1 MLKIRGNGFLF
12 SVLIL
17 SVLVFSNTAH
27 SQGLDS
33 QNDKPGKLA
42 FVIGNSA
49 YTSLGNLPNATND
62 AQDLAKKL
70 HQLNVDTILAENLN
84 EEEFL
89 ALLKSKESLIAEA
102 EAVLFFYAGH
112 GYQFKGQN
120 YIVPVSAKFGSEDD
134 LANNAIRL
142 NTIIDQLQDRERPTL
157 IFLDACRN
165 NPLATGDTDNDYAAG
180 LAQLEAGDS
189 TFIAFA
195 TQPGNVTADGLGR
208 NSPFTEALLEH
219 IDRPGLSISDL
230 MIEVRKSV
238 EQITLGR
245 QTPWE
250 QSSLRQQFYFTDDV
264 EIEPFVLANNFAAIM
279 QDPVLRE
286 EMKIR
291 LDSSDPNSLHQ
302 FILRHS
308 GAVVSADRSVEEDPQ
323 NSRVSTEVEAP
334 QLKITAVDPHLE
346 RPSRPVIENDI
357 ASGLTGLFV
366 DTKQNNGG
374 AIDNKN
380 ITRRVQTELAR
391 LGCYRLEIDGLWGK
405 GSKAALADYHRRKHL
420 SSTSNAPSIDL
431 LTKLFLDTGRICP
444 EPRRKKPV
452 VKTSNRAHK
461 KRAASRSSSRPS
473 KSKRR
478 SSRSGKKIRKKPAV
492 LPPDISA
499 GVGIGGIF

>member
-1 MLKIRGNGFLF
+1 LF
-12 SVLIL
+12 FAVLIL
-17 SVLVFSNTAH
+17 SFFVFLNIAR
-27 SQGLDS
+27 SQDVNS
-33 QNDKPGKLA
+33 QSDKPRKLA
-42 FVIGNSA
+42 FVIGNGA

-70 HQLNVDTILAENLN
+70 RQLNVDTILAENLN
-84 EEEFL
+84 EGEFL
-89 ALLKSKESLIAEA
+89 ALLKSKENMIAEA

-120 YIVPVSAKFGSEDD
+120 YIVPVSARFGSEDD

-142 NTIIDQLQDRERPTL
+142 NTIIDLLQDRERPTL

-165 NPLATGDTDNDYAAG
+165 NPLATEDTDKGYAAG

-308 GAVVSADRSVEEDPQ
+308 GAVVSADRSVEEEPRD
-323 NSRVSTEVEAP
+323 SGTTTEIKAP
-334 QLKITAVDPHLE
+334 QLKITAVDPSLE
-346 RPSRPVIENDI
+346 RPSLPVIENDI

-366 DTKQNNGG
+366 DTKQDNGG
-374 AIDNKN
+374 AIDKKN

-405 GSKAALADYHRRKHL
+405 GSKAALADYRRRKRL
-420 SSTSNAPSIDL
+420 PSASNAPSIDL

-444 EPRRKKPV
+444 EPRRKKQV
-452 VKTSNRAHK
+452 VKTSNRNYK
-461 KRAASRSSSRPS
+461 KRAASSSSSRTS
-473 KSKRR
+473 KSKRQ
-478 SSRSGKKIRKKPAV
+478 SSRRSNKARKKPAV